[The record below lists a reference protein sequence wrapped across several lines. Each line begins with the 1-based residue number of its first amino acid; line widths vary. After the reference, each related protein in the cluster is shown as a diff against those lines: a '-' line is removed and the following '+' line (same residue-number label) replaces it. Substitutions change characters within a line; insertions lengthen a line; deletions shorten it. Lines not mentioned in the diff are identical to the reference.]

1 MIEEDR
7 KAKQLKKIID
17 SAIKVF
23 SAQGYK
29 EAQMS
34 SIAKESGIALG
45 TLYLY
50 FKSKESLFNFLLKYI
65 FFNETDICAMSV
77 PISSPS
83 WDWGITSGRNAFV
96 YSKFCALFAQPLKG
110 DPIADV
116 HEEFEGIIRNLCS
129 IFNTY
134 RHGIIM
140 LLRSSLNCPELADFY
155 VNIVEEL
162 MQLLVGY
169 LEKRMAQGLLRKVS
183 DVCASARFI
192 LASIGWYAV
201 HRHWTVHEVGFD
213 EKVWEDTIVDALTHA
228 FVAAPLQNPD
238 GTKG

>member
-1 MIEEDR
+1 MTQEDR
-7 KAKQLKKIID
+7 KTKQLKKIMQ
-17 SAIKVF
+17 SAVKVF
-23 SAQGYK
+23 SARGYK
-29 EAQMS
+29 EARMS
-34 SIAKESGIALG
+34 FIAKESGMALG

-65 FFNETDICAMSV
+65 FFNDQDIRSIPV

-83 WDWGITSGRNAFV
+83 WDWEITSGRNAFV
-96 YSKFCALFAQPLKG
+96 YSKFCALFEKPLKA
-110 DPIADV
+110 DPTAGV
-116 HEEFEGIIRNLCS
+116 HREFEAIIRNLCS

-140 LLRSSLNCPELADFY
+140 LLRSSQNCPELADFY

-162 MQLLVGY
+162 MGLLVGY
-169 LEKRMAQGLLRKVS
+169 LNKRMARGLLRKVA

-192 LASIGWYAV
+192 LASIGWFAV

-228 FVAAPLQNPD
+228 FVPPRLQQPD
-238 GTKG
+238 GAKG